1 MHYPTCGQQWSCI
14 HCPSTLGSTYHPR
27 IKYNSKD
34 VSPKTNLAPAMKELC
49 RCYQVMDCKR
59 RRLSW
64 IIQVVPT
71 LSLEPFKEE
80 KFLLLESQKRF
91 SRRGKQRREAA
102 EGELRKIQSIKRT
115 WPSTTCSKDKEMR
128 ATNQKMLVASRSWEL
143 PANNQKRNGTS
154 VL

>member
-1 MHYPTCGQQWSCI
+1 MHYPTCGQQGSCI
-14 HCPSTLGSTYHPR
+14 RCPSTLGSTYHLR
-27 IKYNSKD
+27 IRCNSKD
-34 VSPKTNLAPAMKELC
+34 VPSKTNLVPAVKELC
-49 RCYQVMDCKR
+49 RCYQVMDCKS

-64 IIQVVPT
+64 IIQVVPI

-80 KFLLLESQKRF
+80 KFLLLDSQERF

-115 WPSTTCSKDKEMR
+115 GPSTTCSKGKEMR
-128 ATNQKMLVASRSWEL
+128 ATNQRMLVASRSWEL